1 MFECRA
7 AIKNGYAHVTE
18 KDMRILLTILNVV
31 EQEATKTF
39 QLIRI

>member
-18 KDMRILLTILNVV
+18 KDKRILLTTLKVV
-31 EQEATKTF
+31 EQQAPKTF